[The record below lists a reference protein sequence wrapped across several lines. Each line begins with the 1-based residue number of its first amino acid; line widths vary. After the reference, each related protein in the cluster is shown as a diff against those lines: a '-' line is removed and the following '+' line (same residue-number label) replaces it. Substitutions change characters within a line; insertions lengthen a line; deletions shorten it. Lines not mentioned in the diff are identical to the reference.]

1 MLAMATLLL
10 RVVMR
15 IYLLDEIMEVERSAL
30 ASVGLGGP
38 RSAGPGD

>member
-15 IYLLDEIMEVERSAL
+15 IYLLDEMEVERSAL